1 MQSIE
6 DWGAVANEWWGSA
19 GLGTTTNR
27 RHGFTEDF
35 IIVTQQDFV
44 NQQDFVTKQEFV
56 KEQEFVKQKEFVKQL
71 ES

>member
-44 NQQDFVTKQEFV
+44 TKQ
-56 KEQEFVKQKEFVKQL
+56 EFVKQL

>member
-27 RHGFTEDF
+27 RHRFTEDF
-35 IIVTQQDFV
+35 IIVNQQDFV
-44 NQQDFVTKQEFV
+44 NQQ
-56 KEQEFVKQKEFVKQL
+56 EFVKQQDFVNQQEFVKQL

>member
-44 NQQDFVTKQEFV
+44 NQKNFVNQQDFVTQQDFVNQQEFV
-56 KEQEFVKQKEFVKQL
+56 K
-71 ES
+71 